1 MSLKS
6 MTLIKRNLF
15 WTEQLFIFNINL
27 SLLSTVMFYNPPV
40 GKKNDPMNN
49 MGAQKQDWKAK
60 RKKGKRQE
68 WQMELRETLC
78 WGGERAYPSGFV

>member
-1 MSLKS
+1 MILKS

-40 GKKNDPMNN
+40 GKKKWSN
-49 MGAQKQDWKAK
+49 
-60 RKKGKRQE
+60 E
-68 WQMELRETLC
+68 
-78 WGGERAYPSGFV
+78 